1 MDENNPANM
10 FKIVVLKQLY
20 QFMYWMYMELK
31 QKIKKDINTNNDIIR
46 IEPVLG
52 KDNQK
57 RWITGF
63 GIEMEDLVEI
73 YPQVDIY
80 R

>member
-1 MDENNPANM
+1 
-10 FKIVVLKQLY
+10 
-20 QFMYWMYMELK
+20 MELK